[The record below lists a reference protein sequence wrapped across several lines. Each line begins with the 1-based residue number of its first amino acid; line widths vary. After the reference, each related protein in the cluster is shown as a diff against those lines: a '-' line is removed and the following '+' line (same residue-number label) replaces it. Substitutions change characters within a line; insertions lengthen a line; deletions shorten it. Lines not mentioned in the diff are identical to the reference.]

1 MKEHTFSREFL
12 QFLLIT
18 ALFALPPLFAR
29 NASPE
34 AFTAWKF
41 PVLPVLYAC
50 FAALLLRYSGI
61 ARNEPCSSAQSRR
74 IMIYMRIGY
83 ASASFGA
90 LCVIS
95 SVIELVLHFTGSSV
109 HQNVALPSTAIS
121 VVFCIV
127 EFACSSFFEE
137 VLYRFYLPEALISLL
152 TKIPRFRYSLM
163 TAETVCIMLFACA
176 HRYLGIPS
184 VINAAAAGII
194 LRLCYKKSG
203 SVSAGTAA
211 HFLYNLLSLCLFSK
225 L

>member
-1 MKEHTFSREFL
+1 MKEHSFSRDIL
-12 QFLLIT
+12 QFLFIT
-18 ALFALPPLFAR
+18 VLFALPPLFAR

-34 AFTAWKF
+34 AFTAWTF
-41 PVLPVLYAC
+41 PVLPLLYAF

-61 ARNEPCSSAQSRR
+61 VHIQQCSSSQSRR
-74 IMIYMRIGY
+74 IMMYMRIGY

-95 SVIELVLHFTGSSV
+95 SAVELFLHFTGSSV
-109 HQNVALPSTAIS
+109 HQNVTLPSTALS
-121 VVFCIV
+121 VVFCII

-137 VLYRFYLPEALISLL
+137 VLYRFYLPESLISLL
-152 TKIPRFRYSLM
+152 TKKTHFRYSRI
-163 TAETVCIMLFACA
+163 TSETICILLFACA

-194 LRLCYKKSG
+194 LRLCYKKSS

-211 HFLYNLLSLCLFSK
+211 HFAYNLLSLYLFSK

>member
-1 MKEHTFSREFL
+1 MKEHSFSREFL
-12 QFLLIT
+12 QFLFIT

-34 AFTAWKF
+34 AFTAWTF
-41 PVLPVLYAC
+41 PVLPFLYAF

-61 ARNEPCSSAQSRR
+61 FPIQQYSTSQSRR
-74 IMIYMRIGY
+74 MMTYMRIGY

-95 SVIELVLHFTGSSV
+95 SAVELVLHFTGLSV
-109 HQNVALPSTAIS
+109 RQNVALPSTALS
-121 VVFCIV
+121 AVFCIT

-137 VLYRFYLPEALISLL
+137 VLYRFYLPETLISLL
-152 TKIPRFRYSLM
+152 TKIPHFRYSRI
-163 TAETVCIMLFACA
+163 TSEIVCIFLFAGA

-211 HFLYNLLSLCLFSK
+211 HFAYNLLSLYLFSK